1 MDMNMSPLHAIE
13 LTAWDELPSM
23 IPPKPMNTR
32 TRKTALKELRRLSNA
47 PKSIQKRV
55 LKRR

>member
-1 MDMNMSPLHAIE
+1 MNMTNLHE
-13 LTAWDELPSM
+13 FSLTAMDEIPDVR
-23 IPPKPMNTR
+23 PPKPRNTR

>member
-1 MDMNMSPLHAIE
+1 MQVLQPMSALEVAELMKAIRTRPTKPL
-13 LTAWDELPSM
+13 
-23 IPPKPMNTR
+23 NTR

-47 PKSIQKRV
+47 PKSTQKRV

>member
-1 MDMNMSPLHAIE
+1 MNRNMSPLHEIE
-13 LTAWDELPSM
+13 LTARDELPSM

-32 TRKTALKELRRLSNA
+32 TRKTALKERRRLSNA

-55 LKRR
+55 LKRK

>member
-1 MDMNMSPLHAIE
+1 MQLSESQRLELMSMV
-13 LTAWDELPSM
+13 DLPD
-23 IPPKPMNTR
+23 IRPPKPRNTR
-32 TRKTALKELRRLSNA
+32 TKKTAWKERRLLSTA